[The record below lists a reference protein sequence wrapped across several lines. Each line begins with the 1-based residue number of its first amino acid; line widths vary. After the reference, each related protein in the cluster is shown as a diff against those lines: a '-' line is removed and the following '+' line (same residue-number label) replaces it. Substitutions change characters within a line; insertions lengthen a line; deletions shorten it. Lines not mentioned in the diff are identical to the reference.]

1 MSLTARCLRIGKIKY
16 TNVWPIF
23 YYLPDK
29 AEDGSYELIH
39 QVPSLLNRAMAAGE
53 VDMGPISSFAYAEAY
68 PNYVLYPDL
77 SVSAL
82 GKVKSI
88 LLFHR
93 KPLKEIRNGLIALPS
108 TSASSSN
115 LLRII
120 MSCFYDGQPVY
131 SVEEP
136 NLERMMEGK
145 DAALLIGDDAIR
157 GGWNNNKYLV
167 TDLGE
172 QWYKFTGMW
181 MSFAVWA
188 IRKDTLLRYADE
200 LDLLFHNF
208 LSSKRRSLQEPG
220 AMIAEAIAR
229 VGGDERYWREYFG
242 NLSYDFGPM
251 QHEGLETYF
260 RYAKQLGL
268 LKQDVKIELWSHNT
282 AVKVNE

>member
-1 MSLTARCLRIGKIKY
+1 MKRHSRPLKIGKIKY

-23 YYLPDK
+23 YYLPDT
-29 AEDGSYELIH
+29 AEDGLYELIQ
-39 QVPSLLNRAMAAGE
+39 QVPSQLNKAMAAGE
-53 VDMGPISSFAYAEAY
+53 IDMGPISSFAYAEAY

-77 SVSAL
+77 SVSAM

-93 KPLKEIRNGLIALPS
+93 KPLRDIRNGRIALPS
-108 TSASSSN
+108 TSASSTN

-120 MSCFYDGQPVY
+120 MSCFYDGQPIY

-136 NLERMMEGK
+136 DLERMMEGK

-157 GGWNNNKYLV
+157 AGWSNKKYLV

-188 IRKDTLLRYADE
+188 IRKDTLHRYADE
-200 LDLLFHNF
+200 LDLLFRDF
-208 LSSKRRSLQEPG
+208 LSSKMRSLREPG
-220 AMIAEAIAR
+220 EMIAEAMAR
-229 VGGDERYWREYFG
+229 VGGIERYWRQYFG
-242 NLSYDFGPM
+242 NLCYDFGPL

-268 LKQDVKIELWSHNT
+268 LEKDVNIELWAHNT
-282 AVKVNE
+282 AIKVNE

>member
-1 MSLTARCLRIGKIKY
+1 
-16 TNVWPIF
+16 
-23 YYLPDK
+23 
-29 AEDGSYELIH
+29 LIH
-39 QVPSLLNRAMAAGE
+39 QVPSQLNKAMAAGE
-53 VDMGPISSFAYAEAY
+53 IDMGPISSFAYAEAY

-93 KPLKEIRNGLIALPS
+93 KPLHEIRNGRIALPS
-108 TSASSSN
+108 TSASSTN

-120 MSCFYDGQPVY
+120 MTCFYDGQPDY

-136 NLERMMEGK
+136 DLERMMEGK

-157 GGWNNNKYLV
+157 AGWNNKKYLV

-188 IRKDTLLRYADE
+188 IRKDTLKQYADE
-200 LDLLFHNF
+200 LDLLFHDF
-208 LSSKRRSLQEPG
+208 LSCKRRSLQEPG
-220 AMIAEAIAR
+220 EMIAEAISR
-229 VGGDERYWREYFG
+229 VGGDEGYWREYFS
-242 NLSYDFGPM
+242 NLCYDFGPL

-268 LKQDVKIELWSHNT
+268 LEKDVNIELWAHNT